1 MIKATKLTL
10 FTCLLFL
17 SQQLFSYNVP
27 ALRDT
32 SKTHILDELATRP
45 PYPSEYQI
53 NKNSFYIKYG
63 FDITA
68 KQIIDLHFATKN
80 KYIFFIVSPVIAY
93 VLLIIAYAFAIV
105 TFSPAAVL
113 FTVFAF
119 SLWVLA
125 WVFRVIGIVKLV
137 QLKKIDLLNE
147 LIHYRKTGN
156 SPFGKKQIPTKNST
170 DDYYELK

>member
-1 MIKATKLTL
+1 MIKATRLTL

-45 PYPSEYQI
+45 AYPSEYQI

-80 KYIFFIVSPVIAY
+80 KYIFFILSPVIAY
-93 VLLIIAYAFAIV
+93 VILLIAYVFAMI
-105 TFSPAAVL
+105 TFSPAASIFAL
-113 FTVFAF
+113 FAF
-119 SLWVLA
+119 LLWVLA
-125 WVFRVIGIVKLV
+125 WIFRIIGIVKLV

-156 SPFGKKQIPTKNST
+156 SPFGKKPIPSKSST